1 MTQATDLSAGLMQ
14 FPVDFPI
21 KIVGKNELGFEPA
34 ITTIVRE
41 HAPDWDDTNIE
52 ARSSKGGNY
61 LSLTVTIHATSRE
74 QLDNLYRALT
84 AHPLVRVV
92 L

>member
-1 MTQATDLSAGLMQ
+1 MTEPTDLSAGLMQ
-14 FPVDFPI
+14 FPMEFPI
-21 KIVGKNELGFEPA
+21 KIVGLNTAEYEPE
-34 ITTIVRE
+34 ITRIVRE

-52 ARSSKGGNY
+52 ARPSSAGKY
-61 LSLTVTIHATSRE
+61 LALTVTIEAQSRE

-84 AHPLVRVV
+84 SHPLVRVV

>member
-1 MTQATDLSAGLMQ
+1 MSEPTDLSAGLMR

-21 KIVGKNELGFEPA
+21 KILGCNEIAFEPA
-34 ITTIVRE
+34 VTSIVRE

-52 ARSSKGGNY
+52 ARSSREGRY
-61 LSLTVTIHATSRE
+61 LALTVTIRATSRE

-84 AHPLVRVV
+84 SHPLVRVV